1 MPIYEYVCE
10 QCGECTEMIQRLADP
25 PLQECLKC
33 GGKLRKKV
41 SAPAFQFKGTGW
53 YVTDYAR
60 KGESGK
66 SSESSESGK
75 SSGSSESSSSGGADS
90 SAGPVKKAEPKT
102 ESKTE
107 SKSEPKPATA
117 NKSSKD

>member
-10 QCGECTEMIQRLADP
+10 QCGECTEAIQRLADP
-25 PLQECLKC
+25 PLSECLKC
-33 GGKLRKKV
+33 GGRLRKKV

-66 SSESSESGK
+66 SSESGKSGESGKSSESG
-75 SSGSSESSSSGGADS
+75 SSGSSESSSSGGDDS

-107 SKSEPKPATA
+107 TAT
-117 NKSSKD
+117 KSSKD